1 MDSVLEKIRKQQ
13 GARQVWTPEKLKEL
27 TKPKIWS
34 WQQMLSSKIL
44 INLNNGTY
52 QDRNVESVIDLN
64 PILFCEYYFV
74 DLVLEE
80 MINEIMKSSP
90 LLIK

>member
-1 MDSVLEKIRKQQ
+1 
-13 GARQVWTPEKLKEL
+13 
-27 TKPKIWS
+27 
-34 WQQMLSSKIL
+34 MLSSKIL